1 MLAPAMPVTV
11 NEKGKTVH
19 EHRACVTAVIE
30 EHIKDNREDLVNALL
45 MTAAVARLIPRPEV
59 ANTPEAK
66 KALDVEWEKLRS
78 KGTWDESRVKE
89 CKTVIAEAKAKGE
102 KAHIARIFEACYL
115 KGSELAVGDPSRKYK
130 GRTVFEGNRVVDE
143 NYEQAMFAELG
154 SSPAS
159 MEAGKIVDLYGSQPG
174 FGKHAKQAYT
184 QALFE
189 GITTW
194 VRLPRDRWPK
204 EWIGKY
210 NDPLSPLILALYGH
224 IDSGG
229 LWENHF
235 ETGLRKNKW
244 RPLLK
249 GIWQSVFF
257 HDELKLLLVVYV
269 DDLKLAGPTANLAKG
284 WKNIESAIEIDTPES
299 LGRYFGC
306 EHVEQNLVTLTKEHH
321 PFAHVFEKQSAS
333 PAVPHRTEDY
343 WEHFFEEKIWVRH
356 HLYARRKRYAP
367 ENFEGLLDL
376 RVTCVAKGNTY
387 EYLEDSWK
395 AQADVKEKNWWTGC
409 TVFSYADQVGGHAAA
424 AAMRNKTAAKKQ
436 SKKSKFK
443 ELIDMDHPKDGCMK
457 KPVNIV
463 HYDMA
468 DFLDSCVESY
478 CELAKTSRATLKNVS
493 TPFHEMRTALPRESE
508 KEPTGKLQP
517 IASRVLMKI
526 LFAARMAR
534 YDLLR
539 ATQSLASRVT
549 KWSKDCDEG
558 LHRLVAYINS
568 TLNHRMSCFIR
579 DSLLDCR
586 LWVFRDADYAGEFD
600 SRSTTGCVA
609 VIVGP
614 NTYYP
619 INAFSKKQTST
630 AMSSTEAEVV
640 AANHSVRAQGLP
652 TLSLMSVLWELLDA
666 PKEKQ
671 PAGGNAKP
679 IPFPGRD
686 NSGQG
691 GNPVLVYVDP
701 ELDEIRYGGF

>member
-1 MLAPAMPVTV
+1 MWKLASPKERARVAEEYRKELAMKKEAKPAAADVAATAVCVQPNHAVHGQGGTVTKLPSPAAVASAIPEMLAPAMPVTV

-30 EHIKDNREDLVNALL
+30 EHIEDNREDLVNALL
-45 MTAAVARLIPRPEV
+45 MTAAVARLIPRSEV

-174 FGKHAKQAYT
+174 FGKQQGDAKQAYT

-194 VRLPRDRWPK
+194 VRL
-204 EWIGKY
+204 
-210 NDPLSPLILALYGH
+210 
-224 IDSGG
+224 
-229 LWENHF
+229 
-235 ETGLRKNKW
+235 
-244 RPLLK
+244 
-249 GIWQSVFF
+249 
-257 HDELKLLLVVYV
+257 
-269 DDLKLAGPTANLAKG
+269 
-284 WKNIESAIEIDTPES
+284 
-299 LGRYFGC
+299 
-306 EHVEQNLVTLTKEHH
+306 
-321 PFAHVFEKQSAS
+321 
-333 PAVPHRTEDY
+333 RTEDY
-343 WEHFFEEKIWVRH
+343 WEHFPEEKIWVRH
-356 HLYARRKRYAP
+356 HLYPRRKRYAP

-424 AAMRNKTAAKKQ
+424 AAMRNNTAAKKQ

-463 HYDMA
+463 HYDMGR
-468 DFLDSCVESY
+468 FLG
-478 CELAKTSRATLKNVS
+478 
-493 TPFHEMRTALPRESE
+493 FMR
-508 KEPTGKLQP
+508 
-517 IASRVLMKI
+517 
-526 LFAARMAR
+526 
-534 YDLLR
+534 
-539 ATQSLASRVT
+539 
-549 KWSKDCDEG
+549 
-558 LHRLVAYINS
+558 
-568 TLNHRMSCFIR
+568 
-579 DSLLDCR
+579 
-586 LWVFRDADYAGEFD
+586 
-600 SRSTTGCVA
+600 
-609 VIVGP
+609 
-614 NTYYP
+614 
-619 INAFSKKQTST
+619 
-630 AMSSTEAEVV
+630 
-640 AANHSVRAQGLP
+640 
-652 TLSLMSVLWELLDA
+652 
-666 PKEKQ
+666 
-671 PAGGNAKP
+671 
-679 IPFPGRD
+679 
-686 NSGQG
+686 
-691 GNPVLVYVDP
+691 
-701 ELDEIRYGGF
+701 